1 MRNKQYE
8 YKFVK
13 SKLKVGFDYDKKVAD
28 MEAEWN
34 ELGSQGWKFC
44 TWANDVMVFMRER
57 Q

>member
-1 MRNKQYE
+1 MKRYE